1 MQEKIVTDEGQQRV
15 VDRLRYILFDM
26 NKNET
31 ELSRECGISMGVI
44 SNAKR
49 PGYDLSELQVRRIID
64 KYPFI
69 NPSWLLR
76 GEGERY
82 RDMGGTSAADAQGR
96 PNTEALEAKIREQE
110 RVIRFLMD
118 ANTKLM
124 EQVSSLVAQI
134 DGLLNRQGPAA
145 HSDIGQPLPPQKNNA

>member
-1 MQEKIVTDEGQQRV
+1 MREKKTIEEGQQRV

-31 ELSRECGISMGVI
+31 EMSRECGIAMGVI

-49 PGYDLSELQVRRIID
+49 PGYDLSELQVRRILD

-82 RDMGGTSAADAQGR
+82 RDFGGAKAAAAQDG
-96 PNTEALEAKIREQE
+96 PNAGALETKVREQE
-110 RVIRFLMD
+110 RIIQFLMD
-118 ANTKLM
+118 ANSKLM

-134 DGLLNRQGPAA
+134 DSMLNRPPSEAQSQMGEL
-145 HSDIGQPLPPQKNNA
+145 LPPQKPSA

>member
-1 MQEKIVTDEGQQRV
+1 MREKKAMEEGRQRV

-31 ELSRECGISMGVI
+31 EMSRECGIAMGVI

-49 PGYDLSELQVRRIID
+49 PGYDLSELQTRRILE

-69 NPSWLLR
+69 NPQWLLR

-82 RDMGGTSAADAQGR
+82 RDVGATGGAAAQGG
-96 PNTEALEAKIREQE
+96 PGAEALEAKVREQE
-110 RVIRFLMD
+110 RVIQFLMD
-118 ANTKLM
+118 ANSKLM

-134 DGLLNRQGPAA
+134 DSMLNRKAPGV
-145 HSDIGQPLPPQKNNA
+145 DEPLPPQKTNA